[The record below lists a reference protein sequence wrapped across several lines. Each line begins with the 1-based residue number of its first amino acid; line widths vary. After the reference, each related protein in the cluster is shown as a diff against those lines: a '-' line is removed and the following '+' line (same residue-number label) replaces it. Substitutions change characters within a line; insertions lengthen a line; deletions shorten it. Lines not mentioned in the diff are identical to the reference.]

1 MKRFTQSGRVLALFL
16 LTTTVV
22 LAQNVDQTKGIGA
35 GVIALTETTKQL
47 QDYFRPVTT
56 VIYVI
61 AAIVGVFGGFRI
73 YSKMQSGDQDVQKSA
88 VSWGGSVMFLLA
100 IAAILQAVFFQNP

>member
-1 MKRFTQSGRVLALFL
+1 MKRFTQPGRVLALLL
-16 LTTTVV
+16 LTTTIT
-22 LAQNVDQTKGIGA
+22 LAQNVDQTRGIGA
-35 GVIALTETTKQL
+35 GVAALTETTRQL

-88 VSWGGSVMFLLA
+88 VNWGGSVMFLLA
-100 IAAILQAVFFQNP
+100 VAAILQAVFFQA